1 MKVISPD
8 ALLKAYSQGI
18 FPMAESKDAKDVDWY
33 TARQRGIIP
42 MDNFHM
48 SSNVMRLIRRGD
60 FTVKVDG
67 DFRKVMESCADRETT
82 WINPLIIDS
91 YEMLNKMGYAHSVE
105 IYTDGKLSGGLYGVA
120 LGGAFFG
127 ESMFHYEPETDKIA
141 LYYCH
146 QILDQNGF
154 ELWDTQ
160 FYTEHLGRFGCVEIE
175 AGEYEQRLA
184 RALKKSCSFR
194 LPT

>member
-1 MKVISPD
+1 MQVIEPE

-18 FPMAESKDAKDVDWY
+18 FPMANSKESKNVDWY
-33 TARQRGIIP
+33 TACKRGIIP
-42 MDNFHM
+42 LDNFHM

-60 FTVKVDG
+60 FEVNIDTN
-67 DFRKVMESCADRETT
+67 FRQVIIACADRETT

-91 YEMLNKMGYAHSVE
+91 YCVLNEMGYAHSVE
-105 IYTDGKLSGGLYGVA
+105 IYTGNELTGGLYGVS

-146 QILDQNGF
+146 EILEKNGF

-160 FYTEHLGRFGCVEIE
+160 FYTDHLARFGCIEIDSE
-175 AGEYEQRLA
+175 EYEIRLEK
-184 RALKKSCSFR
+184 ALQKRCSFR
-194 LPT
+194 MIK